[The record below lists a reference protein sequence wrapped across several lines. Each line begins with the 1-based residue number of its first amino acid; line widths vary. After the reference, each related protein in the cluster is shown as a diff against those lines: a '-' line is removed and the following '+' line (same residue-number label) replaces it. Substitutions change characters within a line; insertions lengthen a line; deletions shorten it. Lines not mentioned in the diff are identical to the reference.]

1 MCVWSGVLHEL
12 WLYHTL
18 VSSGAGVETC
28 AAVSGG
34 KGMDTVLYE
43 SALVILGGVCFPRW
57 DLFVSLLEE
66 QLELDV
72 VCAQVIQCYSS
83 RCA

>member
-1 MCVWSGVLHEL
+1 
-12 WLYHTL
+12 
-18 VSSGAGVETC
+18 
-28 AAVSGG
+28 
-34 KGMDTVLYE
+34 MDTVLYE